1 MIYETSFFYM
11 EVTNLQQQYDRPSNV
26 ACHQRAAAGPGL
38 LGSMFLQ
45 PSGLPLALVVVL
57 SVVLIVVLLS
67 SPFPYWMILLR
78 SQTEMPSLSQSLY
91 HGSLITG
98 EQPKVC
104 STVSS
109 PPPRCFHKASPI
121 LGPCRG
127 SRGLSSP
134 RCTP

>member
-1 MIYETSFFYM
+1 MIYETSPFYM
-11 EVTNLQQQYDRPSNV
+11 EVTNLQQQYDRPPNV

-38 LGSMFLQ
+38 LSSMFLQ
-45 PSGLPLALVVVL
+45 PAGLPLDLVVVL
-57 SVVLIVVLLS
+57 SVVLLS

-91 HGSLITG
+91 HGSLVTG
-98 EQPKVC
+98 EQPKVF

-109 PPPRCFHKASPI
+109 PSPRCFQRASPI
-121 LGPCRG
+121 LGPRRG

-134 RCTP
+134 LCTP

>member
-1 MIYETSFFYM
+1 MIYETSPFYM
-11 EVTNLQQQYDRPSNV
+11 EVTNLQQQYDRPPNV

-45 PSGLPLALVVVL
+45 PAGLPLALVVVL
-57 SVVLIVVLLS
+57 SVVLSVVLLS
-67 SPFPYWMILLR
+67 SPFPYWMILLH

-91 HGSLITG
+91 HGSLVTG

-109 PPPRCFHKASPI
+109 PPPRCFQKASPI
-121 LGPCRG
+121 LGPRRG

-134 RCTP
+134 QCTP